1 MNFIKRLYLK
11 HISYRY
17 FSKLI
22 FTNRVLS
29 SPNYSIGDFTY
40 GWPQVL
46 FPDSNKKL
54 VIGKYCAIAYGVKI
68 FLGGNHRP
76 EWISTYPFCQVT
88 DTFKN
93 GEHVKDFHASKGD
106 VIIGNDVWIGHGA
119 TILSGVTI
127 GDGAVIG
134 ANATIAKNVAPYQI
148 VAGNPQFTIRQ
159 RFPDEAINELLRI
172 KWWDWEEKK
181 VNENIHLLNSGN
193 INEFIQLHK

>member
-1 MNFIKRLYLK
+1 MNLIKKLYLK

-22 FTNRVLS
+22 FTNKVLS
-29 SPNYSIGDFTY
+29 SPNYSIGNFTY

-46 FPDSNKKL
+46 FADSGKKL

-76 EWISTYPFCQVT
+76 EWVSTYPFCQVT
-88 DTFKN
+88 DVFKN
-93 GEHVKDFHASKGD
+93 GEMGKDFHASKGD
-106 VIIGNDVWIGHGA
+106 VIIGNDVWLGNGV

-134 ANATIAKNVAPYQI
+134 ANATITKNVAPYEI
-148 VAGNPQFTIRQ
+148 VAGNPQFTIRK
-159 RFPDEAINELLRI
+159 RFSDEIIAALLRI
-172 KWWDWEEKK
+172 QWWNWDEKK
-181 VNENIHLLNSGN
+181 IDDNIHLLNSSHP
-193 INEFIQLHK
+193 EAFIQLHK